1 MFFCKDINISL
12 FVPLQGLVNMF
23 STHSCRLFKIK
34 GLLCCSCC
42 HMLDERVQG
51 CIMIT
56 FYIFIVISVV
66 KILLTKIFSL
76 S

>member
-1 MFFCKDINISL
+1 
-12 FVPLQGLVNMF
+12 MF

-51 CIMIT
+51 CIMVT

>member
-1 MFFCKDINISL
+1 
-12 FVPLQGLVNMF
+12 MF

-42 HMLDERVQG
+42 HMLDEMVQG
-51 CIMIT
+51 CIMVT
-56 FYIFIVISVV
+56 FDIFIVISVV
-66 KILLTKIFSL
+66 KILLAKIFSL